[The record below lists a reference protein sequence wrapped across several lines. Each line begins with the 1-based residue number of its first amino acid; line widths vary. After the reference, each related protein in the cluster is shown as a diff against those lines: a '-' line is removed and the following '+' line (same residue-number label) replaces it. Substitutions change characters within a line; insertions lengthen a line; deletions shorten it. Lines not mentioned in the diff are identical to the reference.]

1 MASKSLKT
9 AMNAV
14 ERRAP
19 EKFDEKPLVDIAVRG
34 RDNRFKKSDEKRLVK
49 FVNAIARHSPFGRA
63 VLEDAAKGGY
73 TLIMESQKGTC
84 GYCDKESKILSLN
97 PRLTDELLV
106 ATLAHEGRHA
116 QQFVNG
122 GDDRF
127 GVFNLKSE
135 LMYQRAMEADAEA
148 AAAATCHEI
157 KVNSGNAGPWNDFAD
172 DSVEIA
178 AAFRKAARKPD
189 AKVSDKMLQAA
200 FNAWYTDIDMVE
212 GYEEGYVT
220 DVMKDAMVGP
230 KNRMPRYSKQANSAD
245 TVQMFCRNAEG
256 KCYWADNLNVLENED
271 KLSICAKTYKVAKK
285 FFAVREM
292 KTGRAPDPTLE
303 TLKVRDGKPAERGK
317 RNAKTQINGFKLSV
331 VANRAGAGRC

>member
-1 MASKSLKT
+1 
-9 AMNAV
+9 MNA
-14 ERRAP
+14 ERRGA
-19 EKFDEKPLVDIAVRG
+19 EKFDEKPLVDIAVCG
-34 RDNRFKKSDEKRLVK
+34 RDNRFKKGDERRLVK
-49 FVNAIARHSPFGRA
+49 FINTIAENSPFGRA

-73 TLIMESQKGTC
+73 TLIMENQKGTC
-84 GYCDKESKILSLN
+84 GYCDKETRILSLN
-97 PRLTDELLV
+97 PRLTDELLI

-135 LMYQRAMEADAEA
+135 LMYQRAMEADAES

-157 KVNSGNAGPWNDFAD
+157 KINSGNAGPWNDFAD

-178 AAFRKAARKPD
+178 QAFAKAARKPD

-212 GYEEGYVT
+212 GYEEGYIT
-220 DVMKDAMVGP
+220 DVMNEAMRGP

-245 TVQMFCRNAEG
+245 TVRLFCRNADG
-256 KCYWADNLNVLENED
+256 KCYWADNPDVLENED

-292 KTGRAPDPTLE
+292 KTGRVPDPTLE

-317 RNAKTQINGFKLSV
+317 GKNKSKINRFSLSV
-331 VANRAGAGRC
+331 AAGRANGGRR